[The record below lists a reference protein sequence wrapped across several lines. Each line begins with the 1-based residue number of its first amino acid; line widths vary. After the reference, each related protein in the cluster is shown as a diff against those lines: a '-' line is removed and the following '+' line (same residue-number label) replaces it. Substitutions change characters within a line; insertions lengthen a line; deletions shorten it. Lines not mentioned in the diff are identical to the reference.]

1 LWLLDVKKVAFSF
14 CIVEDIKV
22 LITCLSNGI
31 VNGVINAMENEFG
44 YFSKDVAHELEITTS
59 TLRRWSIL
67 LEKEGYVFH
76 KNEKEQRIYYERDFK
91 VFRELKKLL
100 SNSVPVAD
108 AIKAVA
114 SRDFES
120 ENAEQTPSVYSEM
133 IRLSK
138 RELEGIV
145 KKAIEDE
152 REILLDA
159 LDKKMSETIE
169 MRDRMLTQQLRKTF
183 EESQKLIAATQ
194 SEEKISWWKKL
205 FKRSSSE

>member
-1 LWLLDVKKVAFSF
+1 
-14 CIVEDIKV
+14 
-22 LITCLSNGI
+22 
-31 VNGVINAMENEFG
+31 MENEFG
-44 YFSKDVAHELEITTS
+44 YFSKDVAHELDITTS

-76 KNEKEQRIYYERDFK
+76 KNEKDQRIYYERDFK

-120 ENAEQTPSVYSEM
+120 ENAERTPSVYSEM

-138 RELEGIV
+138 RELEEIV

-169 MRDRMLTQQLRKTF
+169 VRDRMLTQQLRKTF
-183 EESQKLIAATQ
+183 EETQKLIAVTQ